1 MYVSHAAGSGLL
13 ASNIAGHWDDSMKR
27 TDVPLALD
35 VEKRVLES
43 EQLVNVIGRHVGWR
57 RSDGYCDGRGTFV
70 NRVFNKV
77 VHHPS
82 FAERYH

>member
-13 ASNIAGHWDDSMKR
+13 ASNIAGHWDDIMKR

-43 EQLVNVIGRHVGWR
+43 EQLVNVVGRHV
-57 RSDGYCDGRGTFV
+57 
-70 NRVFNKV
+70 
-77 VHHPS
+77 
-82 FAERYH
+82 